1 MNQENSSPR
10 KLRVLIA
17 DDVQETRRNARLM
30 LSMNP
35 NVEVIATA
43 ANGRQ
48 AVALAKEHHPDI
60 VILDVYMPEVT
71 GLAAYKEISQIYPET
86 GCIIISAER
95 DPTTLRS
102 AMSIGAREYLIKPFT
117 VEELNEAVDRVGKL
131 VLESRLK
138 LTEADQLREKSEDYL
153 TQLADEYAKSKRTDD
168 QALGVFEHLAED
180 PECELRWLRTLAM
193 LYIVRQKWG
202 KLKQLAA
209 RLEQQV

>member
-1 MNQENSSPR
+1 MTQSK

-48 AVALAKEHHPDI
+48 AVALAREHHPDI
-60 VILDVYMPEVT
+60 VIMDVYMPETT
-71 GLAAYKEISQIYPET
+71 GLAAYQEISQIYPET

-95 DPTTLRS
+95 DPGTMRS
-102 AMSIGAREYLIKPFT
+102 AMAIGAREYLIKPFT

-131 VLESRLK
+131 VLESRQK
-138 LTEADQLREKSEDYL
+138 LSEADQLRMKSDDYL
-153 TQLADEYAKSKRTDD
+153 RQLADEYARSKRTDD
-168 QALGVFEHLAED
+168 QALGVFEHLAD
-180 PECELRWLRTLAM
+180 SPECELRWLRTLAM
-193 LYIVRQKWG
+193 LYIIRQEWG

-209 RLEQQV
+209 RLEQQQPD

>member
-1 MNQENSSPR
+1 MKQPE

-35 NVEVIATA
+35 HVEVIATA

-48 AVALAKEHHPDI
+48 AVALAREHHPDI

-95 DPTTLRS
+95 DPTTMRS

-131 VLESRLK
+131 VLESRQK
-138 LTEADQLREKSEDYL
+138 LSEADQLREKSEDYL
-153 TQLADEYAKSKRTDD
+153 EQLADEYAKSKRTDD
-168 QALGVFEHLAED
+168 QALGVFENLAES

-209 RLEQQV
+209 RLEQQAK